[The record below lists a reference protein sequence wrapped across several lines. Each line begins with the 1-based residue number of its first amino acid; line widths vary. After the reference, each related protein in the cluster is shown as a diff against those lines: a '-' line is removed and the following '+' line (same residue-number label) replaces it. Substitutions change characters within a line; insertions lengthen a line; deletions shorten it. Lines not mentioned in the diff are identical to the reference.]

1 MSWCLSVLVFWCFGV
16 FLFHVCFQ
24 CSMDVL
30 NSLFYR
36 LKNILIVTSLFLSCN
51 IVSTLDSWM
60 CSSVDWGTGRLCGK
74 PKRDQ
79 RCGGMFERIGL
90 HCHCLA
96 RYGEEDEH
104 GVGGFVFTCSDSF
117 FLLFLF
123 FTTTT
128 TTTTVDARRGIVGM
142 GGIKAVAKVIREHGH
157 HGQDKAHV
165 EVVKCGLSLLTR

>member
-1 MSWCLSVLVFWCFGV
+1 MVNV
-16 FLFHVCFQ
+16 Q
-24 CSMDVL
+24 CSMYIL
-30 NSLFYR
+30 FLFYR
-36 LKNILIVTSLFLSCN
+36 PKNILIFIYLYLYIFHVN
-51 IVSTLDSWM
+51 IVLILNSWM
-60 CSSVDWGTGRLCGK
+60 CSSVDWGIGRLRGK

-79 RCGGMFERIGL
+79 RGGGMFERIGL

-96 RYGEEDEH
+96 RYGRRTRC
-104 GVGGFVFTCSDSF
+104 GRICFSLVLTCSDFSLV
-117 FLLFLF
+117 LLIWLLLISCSSSPLPP
-123 FTTTT
+123 